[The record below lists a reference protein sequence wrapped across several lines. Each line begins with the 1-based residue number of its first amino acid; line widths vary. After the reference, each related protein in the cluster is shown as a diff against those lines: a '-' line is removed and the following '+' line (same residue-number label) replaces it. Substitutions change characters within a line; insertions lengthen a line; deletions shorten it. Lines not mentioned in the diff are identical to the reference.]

1 MQQKFESECHKENR
15 GLREK
20 CPNTEFFQVR
30 IFQYSDQKNLRIWT
44 FHAVQWNANLT
55 NSREKMNLINRKS
68 DVLVLLQEAKFLYLL
83 TEKKYECLKTFDT

>member
-44 FHAVQWNANLT
+44 FHAVQ
-55 NSREKMNLINRKS
+55 
-68 DVLVLLQEAKFLYLL
+68 
-83 TEKKYECLKTFDT
+83 